1 MSDRKQNAG
10 NADKPDSE
18 FDREL
23 AMVSRAYRGVDDG
36 TDGPPAALD
45 DAIRAAARRAVK
57 SGPRATDKSW
67 VSRWSVPLSAA
78 ALVVLT
84 TSVGFLALE
93 ERPELAP
100 PLPSDMLAQKEP
112 STKAANAPQS
122 APRTPPSV
130 AAQAPAA
137 PPPTRA
143 LEKKLLTEER
153 NVVARDQVAQV
164 QKPMPERNRN
174 EATVVA
180 QNRVLA
186 EESRRETAANGP
198 AVAAATP
205 VAKEATGFVADPL
218 AAGAVAANKDTAAPS
233 ATLAKRDSVQDDG
246 RSLGLQASAGATAR
260 ADAAPPAQVVKTQA
274 KAAAPALATIASRTA
289 TAPPVYAPPVP
300 AAQSVY
306 SAPVAPAKL
315 ADKPNEPAEVWIK
328 RILELKKHGKAGEFE
343 DEFAKFRKQYPNF
356 KLPDDLKT
364 EK

>member
-1 MSDRKQNAG
+1 M
-10 NADKPDSE
+10 
-18 FDREL
+18 
-23 AMVSRAYRGVDDG
+23 
-36 TDGPPAALD
+36 
-45 DAIRAAARRAVK
+45 
-57 SGPRATDKSW
+57 
-67 VSRWSVPLSAA
+67 SRWSVPLSAA

-137 PPPTRA
+137 PPPARA
-143 LEKKLLTEER
+143 LEKKVLAEER
-153 NVVARDQVAQV
+153 NVVPRDQVAQV

-218 AAGAVAANKDTAAPS
+218 AAGTVAANKDTAAPS
-233 ATLAKRDSVQDDG
+233 TTLTKRESAQDG
-246 RSLGLQASAGATAR
+246 RSLGLLASADATAR
-260 ADAAPPAQVVKTQA
+260 ADAAPPAQVVQA
-274 KAAAPALATIASRTA
+274 RAAASAPVTIASSTA
-289 TAPPVYAPPVP
+289 TAPSVYAAPAP
-300 AAQSVY
+300 AAQAVY
-306 SAPVAPAKL
+306 SAPVPPAKV

-343 DEFAKFRKQYPNF
+343 DELAKFRKQYPNF
-356 KLPDDLKT
+356 KLPDELKT

>member
-1 MSDRKQNAG
+1 MTDRKQNAG

-36 TDGPPAALD
+36 TDGPPAAMD

-100 PLPSDMLAQKEP
+100 PLPREKLAVREP
-112 STKAANAPQS
+112 SPRAAAAAQS
-122 APRTPPSV
+122 ARGTPSLEI
-130 AAQAPAA
+130 AQAPTA
-137 PPPTRA
+137 PPPA
-143 LEKKLLTEER
+143 LVLEKKVFAEER
-153 NVVARDQVAQV
+153 NVVPRDQVAQV

-186 EESRRETAANGP
+186 EESRRKTAANGP
-198 AVAAATP
+198 AVATATP

-233 ATLAKRDSVQDDG
+233 ATLAKRESVQDG

-289 TAPPVYAPPVP
+289 TAPPVYAPPAP
-300 AAQSVY
+300 AAQSAY
-306 SAPVAPAKL
+306 SAPVPPAKV

-328 RILELKKHGKAGEFE
+328 RILELKKHSKAGEFE
-343 DEFAKFRKQYPNF
+343 EELAKFRKQYPNF
-356 KLPDDLKT
+356 KLPDELKT
-364 EK
+364 DK